1 MDRFRPEL
9 LIVAAAVLWGTTGT
23 AQDLGDVGA
32 SPVAVGVARIALGGA
47 LLALV
52 AWATTARSGEADP
65 RPGAGE
71 RHQNGMIGGDP

>member
-32 SPVAVGVARIALGGA
+32 SPVVVGVARIALGGA
-47 LLALV
+47 LLALL
-52 AWATTARSGEADP
+52 AWATRSRSGHSYS
-65 RPGAGE
+65 RSGANTSD
-71 RHQNGMIGGDP
+71 QNRIS